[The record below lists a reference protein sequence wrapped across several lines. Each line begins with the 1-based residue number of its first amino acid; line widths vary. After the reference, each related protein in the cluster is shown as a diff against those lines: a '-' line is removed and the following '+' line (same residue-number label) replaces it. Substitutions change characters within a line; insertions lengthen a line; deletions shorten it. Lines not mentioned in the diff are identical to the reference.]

1 MRVSGSRET
10 EGRHGTST
18 AVGYWHVGSRTRG
31 FTLIEM
37 MMVVVIMGVLASLAV
52 VGYRKLVTSSHVS
65 EATNM
70 VQNIRAAQEGY
81 HAETLQYANI
91 SASVVHRPVL
101 PEQRSHGTD
110 QVTGWGAPCTGCL
123 AGMDWSL
130 LPLHVDGPVLF
141 GYATTAGPAN
151 TSPADGSVTVERPAH
166 VNSPIRRPST
176 GSSFRRC
183 ATSTATGKLQ
193 TRTSTRRL
201 GPIRPSWT
209 AKGTKGRK
217 ARKTI
222 MHRVLKQIE
231 RVYVDRA
238 A

>member
-1 MRVSGSRET
+1 MAQALQSGTGMGKQE
-10 EGRHGTST
+10 
-18 AVGYWHVGSRTRG
+18 RG
-31 FTLIEM
+31 FTLIEL
-37 MMVVVIMGVLASLAV
+37 MMVVVIVGVLASLAV

-91 SASVVHRPVL
+91 SASVVTGPFYPSNAPTGR
-101 PEQRSHGTD
+101 

-151 TSPADGSVTVERPAH
+151 TSPADGSVTVNGQLIQFP
-166 VNSPIRRPST
+166 NPST
-176 GSSFRRC
+176 VDWFIVSAMCDLDGDGQ
-183 ATSTATGKLQ
+183 APDTHVYTTSWSNQ
-193 TRTSTRRL
+193 TF
-201 GPIRPSWT
+201 
-209 AKGTKGRK
+209 
-217 ARKTI
+217 
-222 MHRVLKQIE
+222 
-231 RVYVDRA
+231 VDSEGN
-238 A
+238 